1 MVYYFVTYII
11 IHTNSNYLLTYFN
24 HISALFLWCFLKTQS
39 TIINTT
45 LARDDRRELTL
56 SGNEE
61 FSYDALGL
69 CFEFPS
75 PYSPLRINRGEVIGF
90 QSTDLK
96 VFCKIYYLFIVDKF
110 EQQ

>member
-1 MVYYFVTYII
+1 M
-11 IHTNSNYLLTYFN
+11 
-24 HISALFLWCFLKTQS
+24 
-39 TIINTT
+39 NTT
-45 LARDDRRELTL
+45 LARDDRRVLTL

-61 FSYDALGL
+61 FSHDALGL

-75 PYSPLRINRGEVIGF
+75 PHSPLRINRGEVIGF

-110 EQQ
+110 EQQMVLPYPTLYFTNFYKLHFYCFDVFCVHNALYVTPLQ